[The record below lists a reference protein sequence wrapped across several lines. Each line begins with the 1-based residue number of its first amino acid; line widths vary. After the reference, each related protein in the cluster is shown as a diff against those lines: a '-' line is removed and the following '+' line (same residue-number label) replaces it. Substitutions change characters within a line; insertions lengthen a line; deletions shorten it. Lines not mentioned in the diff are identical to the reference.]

1 MILIPDM
8 AHADPAS
15 SNSLRAAC
23 CDRFDVKLIEMVL
36 QAKLEWQ
43 QVIDALPYP
52 MVLTDPEGRIL
63 RGNLATVSGNM
74 DQVRLLPGRPVSDPV
89 RELGQEIL
97 KNGSMERR
105 HLRDCSILLDKG
117 LDTPHYEAAELVSWP
132 IHDDEGEVER
142 LAHYL
147 VDQTALY
154 RLEKQLIDRNRMA
167 AIGMLASGIAHN
179 INGPLQGMIAQL
191 QLLELRMEEEG
202 NEEERVVALG
212 GNDLDSLQELTTRMR
227 GILQSLM
234 QKLRNEHNN
243 EPLPVNL
250 NLLIATELDVL
261 NANMEFK
268 HQVKREIHL
277 DPALDPVT
285 GVYSDL
291 SQGIMNIV
299 YNALDAMHGRDSK
312 LLTIISEHLP
322 EGGNRLRIRD
332 TGCGIPRELQHRIF
346 QPFFTTKAAVGQPGQ
361 SVPTGTGLGM
371 SSASHLLGKYGIE
384 IEFSSDVGVGTE
396 FRLFWRG
403 D

>member
-1 MILIPDM
+1 MTM
-8 AHADPAS
+8 
-15 SNSLRAAC
+15 
-23 CDRFDVKLIEMVL
+23 K
-36 QAKLEWQ
+36 AK
-43 QVIDALPYP
+43 
-52 MVLTDPEGRIL
+52 
-63 RGNLATVSGNM
+63 
-74 DQVRLLPGRPVSDPV
+74 
-89 RELGQEIL
+89 
-97 KNGSMERR
+97 
-105 HLRDCSILLDKG
+105 
-117 LDTPHYEAAELVSWP
+117 
-132 IHDDEGEVER
+132 VER

-167 AIGMLASGIAHN
+167 AIGMLASGMPTN

-322 EGGNRLRIRD
+322 EGGNRLRIR
-332 TGCGIPRELQHRIF
+332 GHRVWYS
-346 QPFFTTKAAVGQPGQ
+346 TRAAASHLSALLYDQSCCRASRGQ
-361 SVPTGTGLGM
+361 SVSNRHGAGDVICQP
-371 SSASHLLGKYGIE
+371 SAWQVWHR
-384 IEFSSDVGVGTE
+384 D
-396 FRLFWRG
+396 
-403 D
+403 